1 MRQAVRQNLE
11 MFRGEVELLSKQ
23 VETLLRYYDTME
35 VQRSPSETQFE
46 YSPEKPIATMNH
58 EISTVV

>member
-1 MRQAVRQNLE
+1 MRQNLE

-35 VQRSPSETQFE
+35 VQRSPSETLFE